1 MVKHLGNFL
10 KECIENQ
17 GLTQT
22 QVAPVYG
29 TTAQNLNKVLGKA
42 NLNSE
47 ILRKF
52 EKVLGVEFEIKMNR
66 IGVIDIT
73 DYNASPR
80 GRKMLHKPET
90 PTSTQSDEAE
100 SLRNQILSLREL
112 LNTKDELLKTK
123 DELISL
129 LKEKHS

>member
-17 GLTQT
+17 GLTQV
-22 QVAPVYG
+22 QIAPIYG
-29 TTAQNLNKVLGKA
+29 TTAQNLNKVLGKE
-42 NLNSE
+42 NLNTE

-73 DYNASPR
+73 DYNSANR
-80 GRKMLHKPET
+80 GRKMVYKPET
-90 PTSTQSDEAE
+90 PNNSTSDEVE
-100 SLRNQILSLREL
+100 NLKSQILSLREL
-112 LNTKDELLKTK
+112 LSTKDELLKTK

-129 LKEKHS
+129 LKQK